1 LWQNQVCMALER
13 LDHCQNS
20 AHDTNQASKFLCLSL
35 IASANYVH
43 SLKHGLMYIR
53 HFFLSFLRSQLH
65 GTLSLWT
72 LRKSMDASKE
82 YWE

>member
-1 LWQNQVCMALER
+1 MALER

-20 AHDTNQASKFLCLSL
+20 AHDTNEASKFLCLSL

-53 HFFLSFLRSQLH
+53 HFFLSFSIAWDIIALNIKKIN
-65 GTLSLWT
+65 GCF
-72 LRKSMDASKE
+72 
-82 YWE
+82 